1 MISLMTKCSVV
12 ALITFV
18 VDTTGVPSVAAFVK
32 VGYERSKR

>member
-18 VDTTGVPSVAAFVK
+18 VDTTAVLSSAAE
-32 VGYERSKR
+32 VGL